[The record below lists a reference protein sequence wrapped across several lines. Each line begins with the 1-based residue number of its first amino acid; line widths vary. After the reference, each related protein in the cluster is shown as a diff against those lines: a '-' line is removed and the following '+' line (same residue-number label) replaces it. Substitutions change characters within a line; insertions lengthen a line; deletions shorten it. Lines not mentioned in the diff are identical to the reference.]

1 MIKSFE
7 NYLVYEKR
15 YSPHT
20 ILSYKNDI
28 QQFSEY
34 IEKVYNIYN
43 LLEVDHYM
51 IRSWLVDLMQKKMT
65 TKTINRK
72 FSTLRT
78 FFLFLKREN
87 KIKTNPTKK
96 VIAPKIGK
104 RLPSI
109 IQKKEINDLLGN
121 TWFSN
126 NFFGVRDKTIIVI
139 LYNTGMRRAELINLK
154 DNDFDFY
161 NKTLKVLGKGNKE
174 RIIPMTD
181 ELVESIKFYF
191 EKRNDYFERNDFL
204 NTLVTDKGNKLY
216 PKFVYNTVNK
226 YLNIVSTV
234 EKKSPHILRHSLA
247 THLADE
253 EVELNA
259 IKTLLGHANLSTTQ
273 IYTHN
278 SIEKLKRAYKKA
290 HPKAK

>member
-259 IKTLLGHANLSTTQ
+259 IKTLLGHANLSATQ

>member
-1 MIKSFE
+1 
-7 NYLVYEKR
+7 
-15 YSPHT
+15 
-20 ILSYKNDI
+20 
-28 QQFSEY
+28 
-34 IEKVYNIYN
+34 
-43 LLEVDHYM
+43 
-51 IRSWLVDLMQKKMT
+51 T

>member
-139 LYNTGMRRAELINLK
+139 LYNT
-154 DNDFDFY
+154 
-161 NKTLKVLGKGNKE
+161 
-174 RIIPMTD
+174 
-181 ELVESIKFYF
+181 
-191 EKRNDYFERNDFL
+191 
-204 NTLVTDKGNKLY
+204 
-216 PKFVYNTVNK
+216 
-226 YLNIVSTV
+226 
-234 EKKSPHILRHSLA
+234 
-247 THLADE
+247 
-253 EVELNA
+253 
-259 IKTLLGHANLSTTQ
+259 
-273 IYTHN
+273 
-278 SIEKLKRAYKKA
+278 
-290 HPKAK
+290 